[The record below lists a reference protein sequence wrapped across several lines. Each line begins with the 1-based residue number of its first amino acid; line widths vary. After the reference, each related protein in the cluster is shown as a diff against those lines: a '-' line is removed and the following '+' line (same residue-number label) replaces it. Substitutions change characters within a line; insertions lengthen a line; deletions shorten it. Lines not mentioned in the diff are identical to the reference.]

1 MSESGFDGH
10 DFAVD
15 ANSMRN
21 KDWVERVTYTPV
33 LPCVTF
39 LSGSFLPSLTRV
51 FIALGRFQ
59 SRVIVSQ
66 F

>member
-1 MSESGFDGH
+1 MDMILPLMPTVCTIKIGLKGSP
-10 DFAVD
+10 
-15 ANSMRN
+15 
-21 KDWVERVTYTPV
+21 TPV